1 MYFVGFYYMDFLILF
16 EYLCGFFFNINLNL
30 NKLFIYIYFIYVLFD
45 MFGEIIGI
53 LKMIILYY

>member
-1 MYFVGFYYMDFLILF
+1 MD
-16 EYLCGFFFNINLNL
+16 FFFNIYLIL